1 MSELKGRKTPLFE
14 CHLEHKA
21 KMVDFAGWQMPIQY
35 EGIMAE
41 HRAVRASVGVFDVS
55 HMGRVDIT
63 GKDALKTIQYWI
75 TNDASKLDVLQAQ
88 YTPFC
93 YEDGGIVDDCIVYRL
108 GEEHYMIVLNASNRE
123 KDYNWFMDH
132 IPAGADVKVTHPD
145 EGDRWAL
152 MAVQGPNARALLSSL
167 TEKSLMDVPR
177 NGIVMTTA
185 AGIEGCMFACT
196 GYTGEDGF
204 EAFVPAEKAVDFW
217 HALFEAGKKY
227 DIVPVGLG
235 ARDTLR
241 MEMKYPLYGNDIDKT
256 TTPIEA
262 GLSWT
267 VKPDKG
273 DFIGKE
279 VLVKQMQEKPSR
291 RLIGFELE
299 ERGIP
304 RHGSVIYSAD
314 GTEEIG
320 IVTSGGFAPSLNKA
334 IGIGYVPAKPHFAK
348 IGSPLQIGIRNRR
361 LAARVV
367 KTPFYRPQAKS

>member
-1 MSELKGRKTPLFE
+1 MSDLKARKTPLFE
-14 CHLEHKA
+14 CHEEHKGRI
-21 KMVDFAGWQMPIQY
+21 VDFAGWQMPMQY

-41 HRAVRASVGVFDVS
+41 HRVVRSKVGVFDVS
-55 HMGRVDIT
+55 HMGRVDVM
-63 GKDALKTIQYWI
+63 GKDALATIQYWM
-75 TNDASKLDVLQAQ
+75 TNDASKLSILEAQ

-108 GEEHYMIVLNASNRE
+108 GEEYYMIVLNAANRE
-123 KDYNWFMDH
+123 KDYAWLSGH
-132 IPAGADVKVTHPD
+132 IAKGADVKMTHPD

-152 MAVQGPNARALLSSL
+152 MAVQGPDARKLLNSL
-167 TEKSLMDVPR
+167 TEKDLMNIPR
-177 NGIVMTTA
+177 NGIVLSSA
-185 AGIEGCMFACT
+185 AGIDGCMFACT

-204 EAFVPAEKAVDFW
+204 EAFVPADRAVEFW
-217 HALFEAGKKY
+217 HTLFKEGEQYGIAP
-227 DIVPVGLG
+227 IGLG

-267 VKPDKG
+267 VKLDKG
-273 DFIGKE
+273 DFIGRD
-279 VLVKQMQEKPSR
+279 VLAKQVEEKPSR

-304 RHGSVIYSAD
+304 RHGSTIWSAD
-314 GTEEIG
+314 GSEKLG
-320 IVTSGGFAPSLNKA
+320 LVTSGGFAPSLNKA

-348 IGSPLQIGIRNRR
+348 LGSSLQIEIRNKRIS
-361 LAARVV
+361 AHVV
-367 KTPFYRPQAKS
+367 KTPFYRSVKSS